1 MKKTSLT
8 LSILLIVFGCA
19 SLPPE
24 TQIVNFFNQKQ
35 ADPEILSDPSIA
47 RWVASGNLNGTIYY
61 DYPNGIRYFAD
72 VPIDK
77 NKALLLFQELTLRG
91 DNLSQAILG
100 IIYRRGQIVQQDL
113 NKSLELLSPVKDVY
127 SDAAGEFGL
136 ALHQMLRDDLV
147 ETEKR
152 EDVIE
157 KMFFSLEFA
166 RRNNYIPALNA
177 LSQLY
182 REGRF
187 VLKDI
192 SKSASYSDSSKILI
206 DRKLA
211 LAKNISESRMLASQ
225 YSLESSEEAKKFD
238 RLTLIIGLG
247 VIGAVSFYTYQPSA
261 PAPGYFELL
270 NWGMLE

>member
-1 MKKTSLT
+1 MDT
-8 LSILLIVFGCA
+8 
-19 SLPPE
+19 
-24 TQIVNFFNQKQ
+24 
-35 ADPEILSDPSIA
+35 
-47 RWVASGNLNGTIYY
+47 
-61 DYPNGIRYFAD
+61 
-72 VPIDK
+72 
-77 NKALLLFQELTLRG
+77 
-91 DNLSQAILG
+91 
-100 IIYRRGQIVQQDL
+100 DL
-113 NKSLELLSPVKDVY
+113 NKSLELLSPVKNVY

-157 KMFFSLEFA
+157 QMFFSLELA
-166 RRNNYIPALNA
+166 RRYNYIPALNA